1 MRIVGK
7 FTIDG
12 CRASV
17 RGIGVGTIANGRV
30 MLGATGAAGEL
41 GQCRYPGSARLCR
54 CGLIGCVE
62 AMVSGWWGFNSVSAT
77 CSVPTSPFPQHW
89 PRWRRYNIPVNDVLD
104 EAAAALGLAVS
115 WLVNLVNPTAVLLG
129 GNEFATGAMRFFTVF
144 RNAVL
149 EQTALTN
156 REWPQHRIRQRECRP
171 LWRLSGR
178 ATTPTSYHSA
188 TAAVTA
194 LSTRSPRGDGRSRA
208 GDGLCHAVRRRGRLS
223 VPH

>member
-1 MRIVGK
+1 MPVSRKHAALPLRTHRLRRGHGFRLVDSTVCPRPVRCRPARSPNTGR
-7 FTIDG
+7 DG
-12 CRASV
+12 
-17 RGIGVGTIANGRV
+17 
-30 MLGATGAAGEL
+30 GAT
-41 GQCRYPGSARLCR
+41 
-54 CGLIGCVE
+54 
-62 AMVSGWWGFNSVSAT
+62 
-77 CSVPTSPFPQHW
+77 TS
-89 PRWRRYNIPVNDVLD
+89 PVNDVLD

-208 GDGLCHAVRRRGRLS
+208 GDGLCHAVRRRGRPRRP
-223 VPH
+223 PH